1 MGQLASRSQLRMV
14 LARYALV
21 TVPLTV
27 LLGFT
32 SGALS
37 NSGDANRWYAALQ
50 KPWFQPPTLAFP
62 IAWTILYAL
71 LGLALAIVLSARGS
85 KLRAYAAALFV
96 IAFGINLAWSPV
108 FFGMHKP
115 TLGFAVL
122 VGMLVAAIATTIAF
136 WRVRRSAGLLMLP
149 YLAWLI
155 FAGALNW
162 EIIQL
167 NPGVDGLVIDRSGTQ
182 IDLRR

>member
-27 LLGFT
+27 LLGFAV
-32 SGALS
+32 GALS

-62 IAWTILYAL
+62 VAWTILYAM
-71 LGLALAIVLSARGS
+71 LGFALAIVLSARGS
-85 KLRAYAAALFV
+85 QLRVYAVALFA
-96 IAFGINLAWSPV
+96 IAFAINLCWSPV
-108 FFGMHKP
+108 FFGMHQP

-122 VGMLVAAIATTIAF
+122 IGMLAAAIAATVAF
-136 WRVRRSAGLLMLP
+136 WRVRRAAGLLMLP
-149 YLAWLI
+149 YLAWLV

-162 EIIQL
+162 EIIRL
-167 NPGVDGLVIDRSGTQ
+167 NPGADGLVIDRAGTQ
-182 IDLRR
+182 IDIRR